1 MNTESSKSIP
11 RAVCRQC
18 RYYYITW
25 DPRRPYGCKALGFKS
40 VKIPSQVVYESSGLE
55 CQSFQPKPKS

>member
-1 MNTESSKSIP
+1 MTGNPTPSQP

-25 DPRRPYGCKALGFKS
+25 DRHRPYGCKALGFKS
-40 VKIPSQVVYESSGLE
+40 AKMPSQVVFESSGIE